1 MEISSIKFYA
11 NIPGRTQASA
21 TYFAVGE
28 MTGAK
33 RIEALSVEVSAGP
46 QSLLSITQ
54 TTNDQEVTVFIYQLA
69 DVMGRI
75 EVKK

>member
-1 MEISSIKFYA
+1 MDISSIKFYA
-11 NIPGRTQASA
+11 NIPGRPQAMA
-21 TYFAVGE
+21 TYFAIGE
-28 MTGAK
+28 ATGNK
-33 RIEALSVEVSAGP
+33 RIASLSMAITPGP
-46 QSLLSITQ
+46 QATLQITQ